1 MEHIVFTA
9 SQLAVILK
17 NRRKELGIT
26 QKSAADRV
34 GLLPK
39 TVSALEND
47 PEKCSVESLIKY
59 VAALEFQIVARPK
72 STSNSTEGW

>member
-26 QKSAADRV
+26 QKSAADRI

-72 STSNSTEGW
+72 SASNSTEGW

>member
-1 MEHIVFTA
+1 MENIVFTA
-9 SQLAVILK
+9 SQLGKVLK

-26 QKSAADRV
+26 QKFAADRV

-59 VAALEFQIVARPK
+59 VAALEFQIFVRPR
-72 STSNSTEGW
+72 SASNSTEGW